1 MELSI
6 IFFYVED
13 TLFEMHS
20 FDVLFISFSLEMIKE
35 PVSTNCAHI
44 FCRFCMLKL
53 LRQKNGVAQCPLCYG
68 KVTRR

>member
-6 IFFYVED
+6 IFFYIED

-20 FDVLFISFSLEMIKE
+20 FDVLFLSFSLAVVKE
-35 PVSTNCAHI
+35 PVSTNCDHL

-53 LRQKNGVAQCPLCYG
+53 LKQRKGVTLCPLCNS
-68 KVTRR
+68 KVTKR